1 MERQLASKRDAR
13 RTLCAC
19 LLGLLCALL
28 VSVDLAPVPTK
39 AVEAL
44 WPHATGA
51 VYIALEVLCSFL
63 GREDSLLVVAFGLL
77 LTRPAATVYL
87 GRDADRSRMRGAST
101 WVVPALFALAMVFG
115 RSFDVAG
122 SAELV
127 CGGISEG
134 IKAALSFI
142 GWLLLAR
149 IGIVYLFRLLDRAR
163 TTADAEPTGR
173 GTRPSPASRA
183 GRAAAF
189 VFDRHPFALP
199 AALLALAWLPCLIG
213 YAPGLFMWD
222 TGTQILQWFGH
233 PNNASSYL
241 NLIDPGTTILTQ
253 HHPPLTTALIG
264 SCVQLGMAL
273 WGSENAG
280 AFLFTCLQFTAVI
293 CSYAHAHAALARIG
307 CPRAARMAAF
317 AFVLVV
323 PVFSNYAVLITKDV
337 LFAAALLLFVTQL
350 VLLVRAQRTEG
361 AAFGG
366 RDIALLA
373 ASALGITLTRNGAL
387 AIAAAGIVPAALVC
401 LRGSRRSE
409 ARTGGRRGLRIALGT
424 LGAAVA
430 VNVALT
436 GIVYPAL
443 GITPGSRREVL
454 SIPFQQ
460 TARYVQEH
468 EGELS
473 QEERDA
479 IGAVLDIDAIGEAYN
494 PNKSDAVKNTFNE
507 DATAEDLAAYFRVW
521 ASEFARDPVCYLEA
535 TAANYYAYFYAGHA
549 SSWSYTSDFSREVMD
564 WEMLTPYFSFSAPD
578 HPVVRALDGLCT
590 LWRTAFQKLPLT
602 TLTMQAALYCWGLIA
617 LTAYA
622 AHTRQGRMG
631 VVLAPMWAVLLIT
644 LIGPCNAAT
653 YFRYAY
659 PLAVLAPFAFAYAVS
674 GACTPGMAP
683 ADRLCPQGP
692 QVPDA
697 TAPDAA

>member
-1 MERQLASKRDAR
+1 MERQLASKRDTR

-39 AVEAL
+39 TVEAL

-51 VYIALEVLCSFL
+51 VYIALEVLCSFP

-77 LTRPAATVYL
+77 LARPAATVYL
-87 GRDADRSRMRGAST
+87 DRDADRPRMRGASA

-115 RSFDVAG
+115 RSFDVSG

-149 IGIVYLFRLLDRAR
+149 IGVVYLFRLLDRAR
-163 TTADAEPTGR
+163 AAADAEPTGC
-173 GTRPSPASRA
+173 GTRRRPASRT

-264 SCVQLGMAL
+264 LCVQLGMAL

-350 VLLVRAQRTEG
+350 ALLVRAQRTEG
-361 AAFGG
+361 APFGG

-387 AIAAAGIVPAALVC
+387 VIAVAGTVPAAIAC
-401 LRGSRRSE
+401 LRGHQRGESR
-409 ARTGGRRGLRIALGT
+409 AGARRGLRVALGT
-424 LGAAVA
+424 LGAVVA

-436 GIVYPAL
+436 SIVYPAL

-460 TARYVQEH
+460 TARYVREH

-473 QEERDA
+473 PEERDA
-479 IGAVLDIDAIGEAYN
+479 IGAVLDIDAIGEVYN

-549 SSWSYTSDFSREVMD
+549 SSWSYTSDFSREVMN

-622 AHTRQGRMG
+622 ARTRQGRMA

-659 PLAVLAPFAFAYAVS
+659 PLAVLAPFAFAHAVS
-674 GACTPGMAP
+674 GACAPGMAP
-683 ADRLCPQGP
+683 ADRPRAQGP
-692 QVPDA
+692 QAPGA